1 MNDQIKNLYQQ
12 ARAHANA
19 VYASMEVEP
28 EGEFDEWFNGIVNE
42 KFSELIVLKC
52 MTICKNNEYYDADP
66 SPETNG
72 HIRAGAS
79 FCREDIKSISESKN
93 ERAN

>member
-19 VYASMEVEP
+19 VYASMEIEP
-28 EGEFDEWFNGIVNE
+28 DGEFDEWFNGVVTE
-42 KFSELIVLKC
+42 KFAELIVLKC

-79 FCREDIKSISESKN
+79 FCREDIKEHFGV
-93 ERAN
+93 EE